1 MTIPRTNLQLYT
13 NKVLKFSIIFY
24 QFGIGGVTT
33 NEQRRRVKQM
43 TARNA
48 RVRRER
54 QNREKRIRRSMRQ
67 GALRELEDKVER
79 QHKSILKQHRQL
91 VTNKTKTS
99 QRKGTCFI
107 LLFFFRFSIRAYYLA
122 VYF

>member
-1 MTIPRTNLQLYT
+1 MENTNVIKPRFRRKKKAN
-13 NKVLKFSIIFY
+13 
-24 QFGIGGVTT
+24 
-33 NEQRRRVKQM
+33 NEQRRRVEQM

-54 QNREKRIRRSMRQ
+54 QNREKRIRRSMLQ
-67 GALRELEDKVER
+67 DALRELEDKVER
-79 QHKSILKQHRQL
+79 QHKLILKQQRQL

-107 LLFFFRFSIRAYYLA
+107 LLFFSDFPFALTTLLYISKA
-122 VYF
+122 